1 MSPKFG
7 SSQNRPSAY
16 AAVMRFASRH
26 LLLLAAPVL
35 IALLGLS
42 SPTAATG
49 PTLAQLIGQKMV
61 ITMSGTSPHA
71 ALLDRIRH
79 GEVGGIVLLGSNVSS
94 SSQLLA
100 LTTKLQRAAA
110 NGGQPPLL
118 IGIDQ
123 EGGEV
128 KRIGW
133 IPPNKT
139 VPQMGAIGSTS
150 VAFNQ
155 GKKTGHAL
163 HALGINTDLAPVADV
178 PVSTSSFMYQQ
189 GRVFGFNAGETARL
203 ADAFASGLVAGGAN
217 ATMKHFPGIGL
228 AIQNTDLYV
237 DTITASHNALKPGL
251 WPYRTAISHD
261 VPLIMLSNATYTA
274 WDPDNAAGWSPYI
287 IQTLLR
293 DKLGFQ
299 GVTITDSLSGTGHA
313 RGVTLKSL
321 AIKSC
326 AAGADMIL
334 SSSSEHASDAVYH
347 ALLDAAEHGDF
358 NQSLLQASYDR
369 IMALKSGLSTEA
381 AEGPDAGSAAA
392 TAMGMGPTSS
402 YLVQ

>member
-1 MSPKFG
+1 MCAP
-7 SSQNRPSAY
+7 A
-16 AAVMRFASRH
+16 
-26 LLLLAAPVL
+26 LLALLSLSAP
-35 IALLGLS
+35 A
-42 SPTAATG
+42 AATG

-61 ITMSGTSPHA
+61 ITMTGLSPSP

-79 GEVGGIVLLGSNVSS
+79 GEVGGIALLGSNVSS

-100 LTTKLQRAAA
+100 LTTKLQKAARQ
-110 NGGQPPLL
+110 GGQPPML
-118 IGIDQ
+118 IAIDQ

-139 VPQMGAIGSTS
+139 VPQMGAIGSTT
-150 VAFNQ
+150 VAYNQ

-178 PVSTSSFMYQQ
+178 PVSTDSFMYQQ
-189 GRVFGFNAGETARL
+189 GRVFGFNAGETANL
-203 ADAFASGLVAGGAN
+203 ADAFAQGLVAGGDN

-237 DTITASHNALKPGL
+237 DTINATHTQLKPGL
-251 WPYRTAISHD
+251 WPYRKAIGHN
-261 VPLIMLSNATYTA
+261 VPLIMLSNATYTS
-274 WDPDNAAGWSPYI
+274 WDPNNAAGWSPYI

-293 DKLGFQ
+293 EKLGFQ
-299 GVTITDSLSGTGHA
+299 GVSITDSLSGTAHA
-313 RGVTLKSL
+313 RGVSLKSL

-347 ALLDAAEHGDF
+347 TLLDEAEHGAF
-358 NQSLLQASYDR
+358 NQTLLQASYDR
-369 IMALKSGLSTEA
+369 ILALKSGLSAEA
-381 AEGPDAGSAAA
+381 AQTADSRVETIAYEMPMGS
-392 TAMGMGPTSS
+392 TPSS
-402 YLVQ
+402 LRQ

>member
-1 MSPKFG
+1 
-7 SSQNRPSAY
+7 
-16 AAVMRFASRH
+16 MRFTSRR
-26 LLLLAAPVL
+26 LFLFAAPVL
-35 IALLGLS
+35 LALFGLS
-42 SPTAATG
+42 SPAAATE
-49 PTLAQLIGQKMV
+49 PTLEQLIGQKMV
-61 ITMSGTSPHA
+61 ITMSGLTPHA

-79 GEVGGIVLLGSNVSS
+79 GEVGGIALLGSNVSS

-100 LTTKLQRAAA
+100 LTTKLQKAAA
-110 NGGQPPLL
+110 QGGQPPLL
-118 IGIDQ
+118 IAIDQ

-133 IPPNKT
+133 IPPTKT
-139 VPQMGAIGSTS
+139 VPQMGAIGSTTI
-150 VAFNQ
+150 AFNQ
-155 GKKTGHAL
+155 GKRTGRAL

-189 GRVFGFNAGETARL
+189 GRVFGFNAGETAHL
-203 ADAFASGLVAGGAN
+203 ADAFASGLVAGGDY

-237 DTITASHNALKPGL
+237 DTITASHAALKPGL
-251 WPYRTAISHD
+251 WPYRLAIGHN

-274 WDPDNAAGWSPYI
+274 WDPNNAAGWSPYI

-299 GVTITDSLSGTGHA
+299 GVTITDSLSGTAHA

-321 AIKSC
+321 AIKAC

-334 SSSSEHASDAVYH
+334 SSSSEHASDAVYNT
-347 ALLDAAEHGDF
+347 LLNEAEGGHFDL
-358 NQSLLQASYDR
+358 SLLEASYNR
-369 IMALKSGLSTEA
+369 ILALKSGLA
-381 AEGPDAGSAAA
+381 AQAGDDQAISGDADLVAMTAGSA
-392 TAMGMGPTSS
+392 SS
-402 YLVQ
+402 SLRE